1 MKKILLFC
9 IVFITFGYINAQ
21 ITLER
26 SDYTAEVD
34 SSYQAFS
41 IDANSWT
48 IPTEG
53 PNQVWDYTSLV
64 LLDSLTITLNHNQ
77 DLFHFPNANIE
88 DFYMDPQLVGPVTV
102 EFGRTDY
109 SILNDDAFG
118 KIGIKYDSLYIDLQ
132 SVTGSPGDALNYLT
146 SYGYYPND
154 PGYFAWFP
162 MNAGDVRSSNYIVN
176 NEFLMT
182 VAIFGIDNVPCL
194 NKVTG
199 TSDHEVVGW
208 GSLALID
215 PTSLNTVSLDVLL
228 MKTTVIEKDSFFL
241 SGAPMPPLILNVF
254 GLSQGQTQTF
264 IEYNFLAKGYPAAV
278 LSGCCDRYQILANL
292 DITSSVEEVTDNPI
306 SLKYYPNPATDQL
319 RLEFEKPT
327 NEAWIFALYNS
338 FGQKVF
344 EHVVT
349 QPKGTVSEYIKFN
362 QQYHAGMY
370 FFVLQNGDLE
380 VMSNGLLE
388 IN

>member
-1 MKKILLFC
+1 
-9 IVFITFGYINAQ
+9 
-21 ITLER
+21 
-26 SDYTAEVD
+26 
-34 SSYQAFS
+34 
-41 IDANSWT
+41 
-48 IPTEG
+48 
-53 PNQVWDYTSLV
+53 
-64 LLDSLTITLNHNQ
+64 
-77 DLFHFPNANIE
+77 
-88 DFYMDPQLVGPVTV
+88 
-102 EFGRTDY
+102 
-109 SILNDDAFG
+109 
-118 KIGIKYDSLYIDLQ
+118 
-132 SVTGSPGDALNYLT
+132 
-146 SYGYYPND
+146 
-154 PGYFAWFP
+154 
-162 MNAGDVRSSNYIVN
+162 
-176 NEFLMT
+176 
-182 VAIFGIDNVPCL
+182 
-194 NKVTG
+194 
-199 TSDHEVVGW
+199 
-208 GSLALID
+208 
-215 PTSLNTVSLDVLL
+215 
-228 MKTTVIEKDSFFL
+228 
-241 SGAPMPPLILNVF
+241 MPPLILNVF